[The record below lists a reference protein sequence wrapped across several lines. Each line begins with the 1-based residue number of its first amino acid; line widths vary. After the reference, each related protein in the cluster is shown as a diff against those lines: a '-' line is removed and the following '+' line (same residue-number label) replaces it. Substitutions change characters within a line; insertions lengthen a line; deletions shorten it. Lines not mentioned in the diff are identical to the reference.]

1 MRSGES
7 CLLTQDIE
15 LSKPAGMMWLQESAV
30 GKNGSVNRMMT
41 LRALIAVIWLALL
54 LQPAF
59 AAAAEP
65 RVLLLE
71 PQPADKASK
80 LSMDTRQLVA
90 KTLND
95 YVRRVG
101 DYVVARPAQGQTY
114 GCDALDLGCVAR
126 AAQSHSE
133 LVLGSKLQVNVDN
146 TIYLTLT
153 LLDTQTPER
162 VVSQNLAFGTPGRK
176 KELSNEESDQF
187 ATKIEASVGA
197 LFRSFAAT
205 ASPSPPRQAVPPPD
219 GQGKLTV
226 EVHGRGSVQSDPP
239 GFQCAQPECVF
250 PGDPVGSLT
259 LVAVPG
265 RARTASWSGVSCL
278 NSVLAEPLRCQL
290 NLASGLRVKVSFER
304 SLGRKIGAG
313 VLWGL
318 SIAGLATSFA
328 FYGLHGQVFDAG
340 RQVYNTG
347 KAGTLSLILG
357 TASGVAG
364 GLVFF
369 L

>member
-1 MRSGES
+1 MS
-7 CLLTQDIE
+7 Q
-15 LSKPAGMMWLQESAV
+15 PAGMLWLQDSAV
-30 GKNGSVNRMMT
+30 GKSGSFTRMMS
-41 LRALIAVIWLALL
+41 LRALIAMMWLAQLL
-54 LQPAF
+54 HPAF

-80 LSMDTRQLVA
+80 LSNDTRQLVA
-90 KTLND
+90 KTLSD

-114 GCDALDLGCVAR
+114 GCDALDLGCVAH

-146 TIYLTLT
+146 TIYVTLT

-176 KELSNEESDQF
+176 KELSNEEGDQL

-205 ASPSPPRQAVPPPD
+205 ASPSLPRPAVPPPD
-219 GQGKLTV
+219 RRGKLTV
-226 EVHGRGSVQSDPP
+226 EVQGRGSVQSDPP
-239 GFQCAQPECVF
+239 GFQCAQSECVF

-290 NLASGLRVKVSFER
+290 NLAKDLRVKVSFDR

-318 SIAGLATSFA
+318 SIAGLATGFA
-328 FYGLHGQVFDAG
+328 LYGLQGQVFDTPQG
-340 RQVYNTG
+340 QQVYNTW

-357 TASGVAG
+357 TASGVVG

>member
-1 MRSGES
+1 M
-7 CLLTQDIE
+7 
-15 LSKPAGMMWLQESAV
+15 
-30 GKNGSVNRMMT
+30 
-41 LRALIAVIWLALL
+41 WLALL

-59 AAAAEP
+59 AAGAEP

-80 LSMDTRQLVA
+80 LSMDARQLVA
-90 KTLND
+90 RTLND

-101 DYVVARPAQGQTY
+101 GYLVVRPAQGQAY

-146 TIYLTLT
+146 TIYVTLT

-162 VVSQNLAFGTPGRK
+162 VVFQNIAFGTPGRK
-176 KELSNEESDQF
+176 KELSNEESDQL

-197 LFRSFAAT
+197 LFRSFAA
-205 ASPSPPRQAVPPPD
+205 AGSPSPPQQPVPLPN
-219 GQGKLTV
+219 GQGKLVV
-226 EVHGRGSVQSDPP
+226 EVNGRGTVQSDPP

-290 NLASGLRVKVSFER
+290 NLAKDLRVKVSFDR
-304 SLGRKIGAG
+304 SLGRKVGAG

-318 SIAGLATSFA
+318 SVVGLATGVA
-328 FYGLHGQVFDAG
+328 FWGLHERVDGNEL
-340 RQVYNTG
+340 YNTG
-347 KAGTLSLILG
+347 KLGTLNFTFG
-357 TASGVAG
+357 VAVGVAG
-364 GLVFF
+364 GLVYF